1 MKPGLR
7 TLFFFLLFAGST
19 VPVAA
24 QNRLVDSL
32 VQWLAT
38 HPERD
43 TLRVM
48 TTHRLSYRL
57 SEIDPGRSWQYARET
72 ETLAR
77 QLDFDKGIALANINY
92 AILETGEGNLRNS
105 ADYYMKA
112 ISISER
118 IGFTRGLSIAY
129 NNVGENYLRMKQYA
143 QAAAYTLKARD
154 LNRSIDEQRGQ
165 AVNYEQLG
173 SIAFEQ
179 KQYQQAFR
187 YWTEGQELAM
197 KSDDPNL
204 LSLYFIN
211 FGKYHIA
218 KGQVGRAFE
227 FLREAEKLAQARSEW
242 LTLIQCRKAEALG
255 YDKLNQNRS
264 AIASLQRG
272 IVLSRELGNK
282 TEECEL
288 YNLVASQ
295 YEKLGNPDSGIIY
308 LRMHKSLS
316 DTILSDK
323 NFAHLTFIQT
333 QYETRLKDRE
343 NAELKEIQKAQNRK
357 LSEKNLLLL
366 ASSVAL
372 MLAML
377 SFLLFYRSFRHKKR
391 NLELEEQQ
399 KLSEYRQQLAELEVR
414 ALRSQMN
421 PHFLFNSLN
430 SIRNYIVQNEP
441 QLASD
446 YLASFAALMR
456 KILDA
461 SQLSNIS
468 IEEEIEMLRLYLDL
482 EKMRFSDRF
491 SFSIECDPDLDR
503 SNIHIPTMVIQPF
516 IENAIWHGLLTREGG
531 GGELKVYFSE
541 NRNNPDEVICEV
553 TDNGIGRQASEQMKS
568 HLKKHHSRGITITG
582 ERLQRLAKLPLE
594 EPIEFV
600 DLLHANGQAAGTKV
614 ILHLPV
620 L

>member
-1 MKPGLR
+1 
-7 TLFFFLLFAGST
+7 
-19 VPVAA
+19 
-24 QNRLVDSL
+24 
-32 VQWLAT
+32 
-38 HPERD
+38 
-43 TLRVM
+43 M

-77 QLDFDKGIALANINY
+77 QLGFDKGLALANVNY
-92 AILETGEGNLRNS
+92 AILETGQGNLRNS
-105 ADYYMKA
+105 ADYYLKA
-112 ISISER
+112 IAISER
-118 IGFTRGLSIAY
+118 IGYARGLAIAY

-143 QAAAYTLKARD
+143 RASAYTLKARD
-154 LNRSIDEQRGQ
+154 LNRSIGEQRGQ

-187 YWTEGQELAM
+187 NWTEGRELAL

-204 LSLYFIN
+204 LSLYFID
-211 FGKYHIA
+211 FGKYYMA
-218 KGQVGRAFE
+218 KGQVNRAFE
-227 FLREAEKLAQARSEW
+227 FIREAEKLALTRSEW
-242 LTLIQCRKAEALG
+242 LTLIQCSKAEALG
-255 YDKLNQNRS
+255 YDRLNQIRN
-264 AIASLQRG
+264 AIRSLQRG
-272 IVLSRELGNK
+272 ILLSRELGNK

-288 YNLVASQ
+288 YDLLASQ
-295 YEKLGNPDSGIIY
+295 FEKLGNPDSGIIY
-308 LRMHKSLS
+308 LRMHQRLS

-333 QYETRLKDRE
+333 QYETGLKDRE
-343 NAELKEIQKAQNRK
+343 NAELREIQKTQNRK

-372 MLAML
+372 VLAML

-430 SIRNYIVQNEP
+430 SIRNYIMQNEP
-441 QLASD
+441 QLASE

-461 SQLSNIS
+461 SQLGNIS
-468 IEEEIEMLRLYLDL
+468 VEEEMEMLRLYLDL
-482 EKMRFSDRF
+482 ERMRFSYRF
-491 SFSIECDPDLDR
+491 RYIMECDPDLDR
-503 SNIHIPTMVIQPF
+503 ANMHIPTMVIQPF
-516 IENAIWHGLLTREGG
+516 IENAIWHGLLPKEGG
-531 GGELKVYFSE
+531 DGQLTVFFSE
-541 NRNNPDEVICEV
+541 NRNNPDEILCEI
-553 TDNGIGRQASEQMKS
+553 TDNGIGRQANERMKS
-568 HLKKHHSRGITITG
+568 HLKKHHSKGNTITG
-582 ERLQRLAKLPLE
+582 ERLKRLSKVPLN

-600 DLLHANGQAAGTKV
+600 DLLHADGQPAGTKV
-614 ILHLPV
+614 ILHLP
-620 L
+620 LL